1 MDEELIKK
9 LLKRLIEKIIIPK
22 YPFLEIHSLQPP
34 SESIN
39 PMAVI
44 FLLTLTT
51 NIELDYK
58 TVKMIKRDI
67 NDLFKV
73 TGFNNY
79 KFRGHYFG
87 IITAIADKDSKL
99 KYKETD

>member
-1 MDEELIKK
+1 MEESQIKK
-9 LLKRLIEKIIIPK
+9 LFKSLIERIIIPK
-22 YPFLEIHSLQPP
+22 YPFLEMLSLQTP

-39 PMAVI
+39 PSATV
-44 FLLTLTT
+44 FLVTLTT
-51 NIELDYK
+51 NRELDYK
-58 TVKMIKRDI
+58 TVKMIKRDV

-87 IITAIADKDSKL
+87 IITVIADKDSKL
-99 KYKETD
+99 KYKDID